1 MNIFNESP
9 HFTALLKLQ
18 FKLRPKRMH
27 KNAPSTTL
35 KALQMA
41 VQKMRKI
48 RHLGLSA
55 AKKWS
60 SDDCF
65 SMLTLNSFL
74 KLQSYS
80 FYF

>member
-48 RHLGLSA
+48 RHLGL
-55 AKKWS
+55 
-60 SDDCF
+60 
-65 SMLTLNSFL
+65 
-74 KLQSYS
+74 
-80 FYF
+80 